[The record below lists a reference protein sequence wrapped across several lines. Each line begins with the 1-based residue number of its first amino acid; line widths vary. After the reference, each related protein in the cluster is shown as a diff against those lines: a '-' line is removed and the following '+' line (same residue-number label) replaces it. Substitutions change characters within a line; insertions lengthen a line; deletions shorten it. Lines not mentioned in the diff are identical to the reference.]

1 MKKAIQLENVQDA
14 LQIVIIVITMLK
26 FVLVATTIMD
36 LLEKMALVQVSV
48 QNAQDNAM
56 NVHIQI
62 TVQIVMTA
70 HLWLKMN
77 MVNQQEN
84 VEVVQVIVKNAMI

>member
-1 MKKAIQLENVQDA
+1 MKKAIQLENAQDA

-36 LLEKMALVQVSV
+36 LLEKMVLVQASV

-62 TVQIVMTA
+62 TVQIVMT
-70 HLWLKMN
+70 
-77 MVNQQEN
+77 
-84 VEVVQVIVKNAMI
+84 VQL